1 MEQVLKNEIIPPL
14 LFFIAFS
21 IVFTFLELLLIFA
34 LNRLGQKYWEFV
46 IDVLIRAKVHHGKII
61 RCAVIVV
68 LGVVGLGVI
77 LFSPL
82 LEILLTASREMRLF
96 ALMLALVMA
105 LFYSINIRKTA
116 TLEVEKAIYRFIFF
130 IVSLF
135 IYVVVLVVAVKSYG
149 GYVRLV
155 NDAFINPASI
165 RVGQALDQREKE
177 NLLGQFRSMNEQ
189 GLCVTTDYTDSKE
202 VGLKNFVWVED
213 EPALA
218 FGGATPDSK
227 NPKGYLKGRAC
238 SNGKDTFLL
247 TEWGSWYW
255 VIQ

>member
-1 MEQVLKNEIIPPL
+1 I
-14 LFFIAFS
+14 
-21 IVFTFLELLLIFA
+21 
-34 LNRLGQKYWEFV
+34 
-46 IDVLIRAKVHHGKII
+46 
-61 RCAVIVV
+61 
-68 LGVVGLGVI
+68 GVGVI

-82 LEILLTASREMRLF
+82 LEILVTTGREMRLF
-96 ALMLALVMA
+96 ALLLALVMA

-116 TLEVEKAIYRFIFF
+116 TLEVEKAIYRFVFF

-135 IYVVVLVVAVKSYG
+135 IYVAVLVVAVKSYD

-155 NDAFINPASI
+155 SDAFINPTAI
-165 RVGQALDQREKE
+165 RLGQALAQREKE
-177 NLLGQFRSMNEQ
+177 RLLGQFRGMNAQ
-189 GLCVTTDYTDSKE
+189 GLCVATDYTDSKE

-218 FGGATPDSK
+218 FGSAKPDSE
-227 NPKGYLKGRAC
+227 NPKNFLKGKAC
-238 SNGKDTFLL
+238 TDEKNTFLL